1 MLYEF
6 RGSASQHLHDTTTMP
21 SAFDSCEII
30 QNDSSRKAIRKNRS
44 SSSGFSK
51 AEPASGTVRH
61 TLTTDGV
68 KRELSD
74 QDASYER
81 QSSPAIVKQF
91 VDQVPS
97 ESTSWLK
104 SGENSGTPV
113 KSWAAVLAESKNTRP
128 SASAAAARVS
138 RSDQS
143 KLAQTSVKN
152 TPVNCPSELKS
163 LARFQSDKSK
173 PRSATR
179 RDDRMQLS
187 SSDGAGNRTKSNDR
201 MSVQHDESQSAA
213 WITVSS
219 RDRKTKS
226 TSQTCQSHSDVSEQ
240 LTGSYTAI
248 NCTQAKQLAES
259 TGISDGATVPSG
271 LQLKAAKQKKK
282 KKKKSKGPAAAV
294 EETSNLLERTG
305 LILSPPAPEFDDLS
319 EFPSLFS
326 AKSGSKKT
334 PFQTSSA
341 YSTVNTLGITYLL
354 FLVLVQYMMYCVD
367 IS

>member
-104 SGENSGTPV
+104 SGENSGTPI

-138 RSDQS
+138 AQS
-143 KLAQTSVKN
+143 KLAQTSIKN
-152 TPVNCPSELKS
+152 TPVNCFSELKS
-163 LARFQSDKSK
+163 LAHFQSNKSK
-173 PRSATR
+173 PRSVTR
-179 RDDRMQLS
+179 HDDRMQLS
-187 SSDGAGNRTKSNDR
+187 SSDGAGNRTKSSDR

-226 TSQTCQSHSDVSEQ
+226 TSQTRQSHSDVSEQ